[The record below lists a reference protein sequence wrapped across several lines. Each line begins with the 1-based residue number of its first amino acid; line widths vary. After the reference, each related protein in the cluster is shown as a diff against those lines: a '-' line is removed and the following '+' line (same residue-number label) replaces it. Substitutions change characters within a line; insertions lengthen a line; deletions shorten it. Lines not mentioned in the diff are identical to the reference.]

1 MVSLQACRTI
11 AVATSAHAG
20 FNVRRAG
27 YRVLLAM
34 MPVKNMDDAHTHSA
48 YRVFIQQ
55 LLRSRNCSR
64 NFCTSGGRDT
74 KNTAGIR
81 RGMQSKVEDEYVKL
95 VEAGDIED
103 EARQRQ
109 LASRLGE
116 HPYSCRRDL

>member
-1 MVSLQACRTI
+1 MHCLRVSLQACRNI
-11 AVATSAHAG
+11 AGATSGHAG
-20 FNVRRAG
+20 FHVRRGAG

-34 MPVKNMDDAHTHSA
+34 MPVKNIDDAHTHSA

-55 LLRSRNCSR
+55 LLQSRNCSR

-74 KNTAGIR
+74 KNTDGIR
-81 RGMQSKVEDEYVKL
+81 RGMLSKVEDEYVKL

-116 HPYSCRRDL
+116 QP